1 MTRYGDIGAAIA
13 QENIVEHLLQ
23 GNILVC
29 IRLAVQSLLQ
39 RIAIGKS
46 VLERVRWESSVD
58 VGLAA
63 AAIAGMTADTLAE
76 KFFHFGNERV
86 ERRQV
91 GAEAGQVR
99 RGQTA
104 C

>member
-1 MTRYGDIGAAIA
+1 MTRYGDIGANIT
-13 QENIVEHLLQ
+13 QENIIEHLLRV
-23 GNILVC
+23 NILVC
-29 IRLAVQSLLQ
+29 IRLAVQSLPQ

-46 VLERVRWESSVD
+46 VLECVRWESSVD

-63 AAIAGMTADTLAE
+63 AATAGMAADSLAE
-76 KFFHFGNERV
+76 KFLHFENERV
-86 ERRQV
+86 EFRQV
-91 GAEAGQVR
+91 EAEEGQVC

>member
-1 MTRYGDIGAAIA
+1 M
-13 QENIVEHLLQ
+13 
-23 GNILVC
+23 
-29 IRLAVQSLLQ
+29 
-39 RIAIGKS
+39 
-46 VLERVRWESSVD
+46 D

-63 AAIAGMTADTLAE
+63 AAIAGMAADSLAE
-76 KFFHFGNERV
+76 KFLHFGNERV

-91 GAEAGQVR
+91 EAEEGQVR